1 VVNVHNDDNHEP
13 IQPFDEVV
21 YVQQPW
27 QSATPG
33 YNLHKTCASTPII
46 TSIGFKNQPSHTNIH

>member
-46 TSIGFKNQPSHTNIH
+46 TSIGF